1 MVCVFSKHFLK
12 RIGAVILLGICNLI
26 ELFLGFLL
34 QLPKHRFLVIMCLV
48 IYVGYTSTTRHR
60 FMDNHVLS
68 RITQTEF
75 PDFTV
80 LKYEKGQKNFT
91 GDYRGSIVFKLDE
104 PLSEEFI
111 QSIKDLSNISDSH
124 WSISKDSYVYY
135 CLWGMDWP
143 PPPGESKDEEIELKI
158 TISKENQMGEIQF
171 CYW

>member
-1 MVCVFSKHFLK
+1 MTCVNKHFLK
-12 RIGAVILLGICNLI
+12 RIGTAILLGICNLI
-26 ELFLGFLL
+26 ELLLKLLL
-34 QLPKHRFLVIMCLV
+34 QLPRHRFLIIMCLV

-60 FMDNHVLS
+60 FMDNRVLS

-80 LKYEKGQKNFT
+80 LKYEKGQKSFT

-111 QSIKDLSNISDSH
+111 QSIKDLSSISDSH
-124 WSISKDSYVYY
+124 WSISKDEYRYS
-135 CLWGMDWP
+135 CLCGAGWP
-143 PPPGESKDEEIELKI
+143 PPPGESENEEIELKI
-158 TISKENQMGEIQF
+158 TISKESQKGKIEF